1 MRDEPLD
8 SVARQL
14 CTTVETLRECELFGW
29 IYTINKNGRCLLPRQ
44 LMQKTKMFFACGR
57 IANSRTTRSGRFS
70 VLNHPPGSI
79 RFALETARIAF
90 YLSSR
95 SCFVKM
101 VAGYSLSTH
110 FQECNESKSSLRRHS
125 LSRKL

>member
-8 SVARQL
+8 SVPRQL
-14 CTTVETLRECELFGW
+14 CTTVETLREFELFGW

-44 LMQKTKMFFACGR
+44 LMQKTKMLFACGR

-95 SCFVKM
+95 SSFVKM
-101 VAGYSLSTH
+101 VAGYSLSAH